1 MAIELIQ
8 GPPNSGRSRELIA
21 RFRDE
26 LGGRPLLVVPT
37 ADDVAAFERDLCAEG
52 ATTIGGT
59 ITTFDGLAREVA
71 AALALDLGPRLTP
84 TQRQALVRA
93 AIRRAAPRRLS
104 RSADRPGFTPA
115 ADRLIAEL
123 QAALVDP
130 DEFERIVGE
139 LDAPEYEL
147 ELASIYRAYTELRD
161 ASGRTDHGSITAA
174 AIGALRADASAWGGR
189 PVFVYG
195 FDDLRRDQTE
205 LIAALAAHATVT
217 VAVTYADTRA
227 LAARASLLTRLVE
240 ELGAQRSEPLPFDP
254 SYTQSATLRHL
265 DRNLFEPAALPIDPD
280 EGILL
285 LDSAGARGEAEA
297 IGIEIARLLT
307 SGVEPDEIAIVVR
320 HPDSSGPVLAS
331 VLSNLGIPVALE
343 ASMPLAATCVGTS
356 LVALCRAAIDETAVD
371 ALLTHLRYDPSFP
384 KTTVDWL
391 ERSIRRGKANT
402 VTAAVEGWEKP
413 PRHLERLREA
423 ADAPTRL
430 RALARSARALAEGAH
445 REEAPLAGQRA
456 NEESQT
462 PFSALELRAGVAAA
476 ELFEELASL
485 GSLSDTQVPE
495 LEDAIE
501 AIEAA
506 TVARWRGPATGRVRI
521 MSPYRARAARARVLF
536 CTGLQEG
543 EFPTSSPPDPLLSEE
558 RRARI
563 GNPDLRRADQADE
576 ERYLFHAC
584 VSRPTERL
592 VLSWQSCDEDGEAR
606 ARSPFIDEVY
616 DLIAPSGEL
625 PSRVLRV
632 RGPERSVIDA
642 VDASTPRVLARA
654 LARGG
659 WNADRSGALAELG
672 VGGALADAALAPF
685 TPLPDPD
692 ALPGPLTVPAVLAEF
707 ESRRVFS
714 ANSLEGWVTCSY
726 KWFVDHE
733 LRPQH
738 LDPAADPLWI
748 GGVVHGA
755 LERLYADPPGSDSI
769 PRPGDVARWRDRFDE
784 LVDEFGEGF
793 GGLTRPRRAALV
805 RAKAQ
810 VGAFLEVEANSES
823 EFRPARELL
832 ELGFGELDHQPEDA
846 PPTRAALALGDVQ
859 LRGRVDRIDLAA
871 DGRSAIV
878 HDYKTGKSV
887 ASADKFADKGTLQIQ
902 LYMLVAQR
910 VLDLDPVGGLYHPLG
925 ATDPK
930 QRRAR
935 GLVLKDERLDAL
947 DLVKT
952 DRKPADE
959 LAELLANAE
968 ALAIET
974 ATAMRAG
981 RIRRDPLNG
990 ECPKYCTF
998 QTICRLERALGDVGE
1013 ESFSENSDG

>member
-21 RFRDE
+21 RFRAALDR
-26 LGGRPLLVVPT
+26 RPLLVVPT
-37 ADDVAAFERDLCAEG
+37 ADDVATFEQDLCGEG

-71 AALALDLGPRLTP
+71 AALAVDLGPRLTP

-93 AIRRAAPRRLS
+93 AIRRAEPRRMR
-104 RSADRPGFTPA
+104 RSANRPGFTPA

-123 QAALVDP
+123 QAALISPAEFADEVGTLDDP
-130 DEFERIVGE
+130 G
-139 LDAPEYEL
+139 YEL
-147 ELASIYRAYTELRD
+147 ELAAIYAAYTELRD
-161 ASGRTDHGSITAA
+161 ASGRADHGSITAA
-174 AIGALRADASAWGGR
+174 AIAALRGDAATWDAR

-205 LIAALAAHATVT
+205 LIAALAAGSTVT
-217 VAVTYADTRA
+217 VAVTYADTKA
-227 LAARASLLTRLVE
+227 LAARAGLLTRLVE
-240 ELGAQRSEPLPFDP
+240 ELGAERTEPLPFDP
-254 SYTQSATLRHL
+254 GYTQSPTLRHL
-265 DRNLFEPAALPIDPD
+265 DRNLFEPEAPPIDPD
-280 EGILL
+280 EGVLL

-307 SGVEPDEIAIVVR
+307 SGLEPDEIAVVVR

-331 VLSNLGIPVALE
+331 VISSLGVPVALE

-356 LVALCRAAIDETAVD
+356 LVALCRAALDDTAVD
-371 ALLTHLRYDPSFP
+371 ALVTHLRYDPAFSASR
-384 KTTVDWL
+384 VDWL
-391 ERSIRRGKANT
+391 ERSIRRGKATT
-402 VTAAVEGWEKP
+402 VSGATADWEYQ
-413 PRHLERLREA
+413 PRHLERLRQA
-423 ADAPTRL
+423 ADAPARL
-430 RALARSARALAEGAH
+430 RVLARAARALAESAH
-445 REEAPLAGQRA
+445 REEAPLAGRRA
-456 NEESQT
+456 HANDGT

-476 ELFEELASL
+476 ELFDELASL
-485 GSLSDTQVPE
+485 SSLPDAEVPG
-495 LEDAIE
+495 LEEAIE

-536 CTGLQEG
+536 VAGLQEA
-543 EFPTSSPPDPLLSEE
+543 EFPTAAPPDPLLSED
-558 RRARI
+558 RRSQL

-592 VLSWQSCDEDGEAR
+592 VLSGQSCDEDGEAR

-616 DLIAPSGEL
+616 DLIAPDGEL

-632 RGPERSVIDA
+632 RGPVRSVIDA

-654 LARGG
+654 LARSG
-659 WNADRSGALAELG
+659 WAADRAAALTDLG
-672 VGGALADAALAPF
+672 VGDADAAATLAPF
-685 TPLPDPD
+685 GPLPNPD
-692 ALPGPLTVPAVLAEF
+692 ALPGPLATPRVLDEF
-707 ESRRVFS
+707 EARRVFS

-726 KWFVDHE
+726 KWFVEHE
-733 LRPQH
+733 LSPQR
-738 LDPAADPLWI
+738 LDPTADPLWI

-755 LERLYADPPGSDSI
+755 LERLYADPPGAEAL
-769 PRPGDVARWRDRFDE
+769 PRQDDVGRWRDRFDE
-784 LVDEFGEGF
+784 LVDEFAASF
-793 GGLTRPRRAALV
+793 GGLTRPRRAALE

-810 VGAFLEVEANSES
+810 VGAFRGAEAEEQS

-832 ELGFGELDHQPEDA
+832 ELGFGDLDHEPEDA
-846 PPTRAALALGDVQ
+846 APTRAALALGDVE
-859 LRGRVDRIDLAA
+859 LRGRIDRIDLAA

-878 HDYKTGKSV
+878 HDYKTGKAV
-887 ASADKFADKGTLQIQ
+887 ASADKFAERGTLQIQ

-910 VLDLDPVGGLYHPLG
+910 VLGLDPVGGLYHPLG
-925 ATDPK
+925 ATDPRD
-930 QRRAR
+930 RRAR
-935 GLVLKDERLDAL
+935 GLVLQDDRLDAL
-947 DLVKT
+947 DLVRT
-952 DRKPADE
+952 DRKPAEE
-959 LAELLANAE
+959 LEELLANAE
-968 ALAIET
+968 AVAIET

-990 ECPKYCTF
+990 ECPRYCTF
-998 QTICRLERALGDVGE
+998 QAICRLERALGDVGE
-1013 ESFSENSDG
+1013 ESSGSDD